1 MNITNA
7 AVGKEYTVL
16 ALETDDDEWDS
27 FLLSLGCYPGER
39 ITLISKQHGNYVI
52 AVKDGRYSID
62 PLLAEA
68 ILIS

>member
-7 AVGKEYTVL
+7 AVGTEYTVL
-16 ALETDDDEWDS
+16 ALETDDDEMDS
-27 FLLSLGCYPGER
+27 FLLSLGCYPGEG

>member
-1 MNITNA
+1 MNITDA
-7 AVGKEYTVL
+7 KVGAEYTVL
-16 ALETDDDEWDS
+16 SLQTSDDELDS

-39 ITLISKQHGNYVI
+39 ITLISKQHGNYVV

>member
-16 ALETDDDEWDS
+16 ALETDDDEMDS
-27 FLLSLGCYPGER
+27 FLLSLGCYPVER